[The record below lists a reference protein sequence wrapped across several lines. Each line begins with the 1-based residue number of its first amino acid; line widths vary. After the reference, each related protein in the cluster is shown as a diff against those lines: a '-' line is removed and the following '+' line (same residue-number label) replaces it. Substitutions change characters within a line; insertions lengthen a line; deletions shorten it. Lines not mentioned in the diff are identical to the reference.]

1 MSARTHTQRCPSRTS
16 APSLSPPPPDVLI
29 CSCAHPHPP
38 HTHPP
43 RTALSAPSHTPAP
56 SHALADHPPQGSH
69 ELHASTSAVHTS
81 SAPSHAITAN
91 HPHLLAF
98 APPVPASVRLPAV
111 VLRPLAFS
119 FLQSNSNFDVS
130 LPNLSKRCEGAT
142 VPAVAANGRR
152 ISASRNWESISNF
165 VVSLPNVSEKNVKG
179 LLFRKQPR
187 TGACFRLSEI
197 GKAFQTLSSAYRT

>member
-69 ELHASTSAVHTS
+69 ELPASTSAVHTS
-81 SAPSHAITAN
+81 SVLSHAITAN

-98 APPVPASVRLPAV
+98 APPVPAPRRTCARLHPPSLAPPPLIYRFSRAHRAYIVRTRSSP
-111 VLRPLAFS
+111 
-119 FLQSNSNFDVS
+119 
-130 LPNLSKRCEGAT
+130 
-142 VPAVAANGRR
+142 RR
-152 ISASRNWESISNF
+152 S
-165 VVSLPNVSEKNVKG
+165 SETAG
-179 LLFRKQPR
+179 L
-187 TGACFRLSEI
+187 
-197 GKAFQTLSSAYRT
+197 

>member
-69 ELHASTSAVHTS
+69 ELRAPASAVHTS

-98 APPVPASVRLPAV
+98 APPVPAPRKKSARLPAE
-111 VLRPLAFS
+111 VLKLQDFS
-119 FLQSNSNFDVS
+119 FYQ
-130 LPNLSKRCEGAT
+130 
-142 VPAVAANGRR
+142 
-152 ISASRNWESISNF
+152 SISNS
-165 VVSLPNVSEKNVKG
+165 VVGLPNVSEKDVKG
-179 LLFRKQPR
+179 LLFRK
-187 TGACFRLSEI
+187 
-197 GKAFQTLSSAYRT
+197 